1 MRCRGINQRGEVVIE
16 YRRTFMLY
24 KRAAP
29 EAKRSFPGTA
39 EEWRV

>member
-1 MRCRGINQRGEVVIE
+1 VIE

-24 KRAAP
+24 KRGAA